1 MEYNKRH
8 KKKWN
13 NRNKKDNQKK
23 DRIENVKETVFV
35 AENSEAIRLHKE
47 NTKTC
52 EYCTRPIHEL
62 SSALVD
68 KRTGGAIHFDCV
80 LTKLQETEKLEDG
93 QKITYIGQGRFAVI
107 YFENPHDLRKF
118 TIVRTIEWE
127 DRDSPSEWRE
137 EIAGLYSQ
145 VK

>member
-1 MEYNKRH
+1 MEYTKKH

-13 NRNKKDNQKK
+13 NKNRKDHSNKDKNFQKT
-23 DRIENVKETVFV
+23 EEVFV
-35 AENSEAIRLHKE
+35 AENSEEIKLHKQ

-52 EYCTRPIHEL
+52 EYCSKPIFEI

-68 KRTGGAIHFDCV
+68 KKNGGAIHFDCV
-80 LTKLQETEKLEDG
+80 LAKLNETEKLEPG
-93 QKITYIGQGRFAVI
+93 QKITYIGQGRFAVLF
-107 YFENPHDLRKF
+107 FENPHDLRKF
-118 TIVRTIEWE
+118 SIVKTIEWE
-127 DRDSPSEWRE
+127 NQETKSEWRE